1 MDWSRQGLTKNESLR
16 SLEGAL
22 QRGGSELAGPRWV
35 LRLFLR
41 DFCETGERAA
51 SGETAPEHRKRRFPE
66 HPELE
71 AISGSA
77 LNIFGG
83 LRGVAIGGG
92 ASRDRGACQCAPSRV
107 SSPCQSVRSR
117 S

>member
-16 SLEGAL
+16 SESPTSYLILKNTHPQVYPQRPLTPSGGLEGAL

-51 SGETAPEHRKRRFPE
+51 SGET
-66 HPELE
+66 
-71 AISGSA
+71 
-77 LNIFGG
+77 
-83 LRGVAIGGG
+83 
-92 ASRDRGACQCAPSRV
+92 
-107 SSPCQSVRSR
+107 
-117 S
+117 